1 MNSVKNLAL
10 CGHRRMFRQLSQPS
24 IAANAGLP
32 PIRRLLTSPHIA
44 AAKGGTDTPA
54 ASGEKSE
61 DNQQQMGS
69 LKQSTKDHFAAGKTA
84 TVATESDVE
93 KLLLEI
99 EASMPHPIW
108 TQEQLN
114 SVKVFSL
121 FILCSCSQRFFI
133 NVVFNSLILVTQ

>member
-10 CGHRRMFRQLSQPS
+10 CGHRRMFRQLAQPS
-24 IAANAGLP
+24 MAANGALP
-32 PIRRLLTSPHIA
+32 PIRRLFTSPHIA

-54 ASGEKSE
+54 TAAASSEKSE
-61 DNQQQMGS
+61 DNQQQMGTP
-69 LKQSTKDHFAAGKTA
+69 KQSTKDHFAAGKTA

-121 FILCSCSQRFFI
+121 FIRK
-133 NVVFNSLILVTQ
+133 

>member
-1 MNSVKNLAL
+1 VIKKTKIVCMNSVKNLAL
-10 CGHRRMFRQLSQPS
+10 CGRRRMFRQLAQPS
-24 IAANAGLP
+24 MAANAGLP

-44 AAKGGTDTPA
+44 AAKGVTGTPAA

-61 DNQQQMGS
+61 DNQQQMGT
-69 LKQSTKDHFAAGKTA
+69 LKQSAKDHFAAGKTA

-121 FILCSCSQRFFI
+121 LSLFIKFF
-133 NVVFNSLILVTQ
+133 

>member
-10 CGHRRMFRQLSQPS
+10 CGHHRRMFRQLAQPS
-24 IAANAGLP
+24 MAANAALP
-32 PIRRLLTSPHIA
+32 AIRRLLTSPHIA
-44 AAKGGTDTPA
+44 AAKGGTDSPTA
-54 ASGEKSE
+54 ASGEKIE
-61 DNQQQMGS
+61 DSQQQMGTP
-69 LKQSTKDHFAAGKTA
+69 KQSTKDHFAAGKTA

-121 FILCSCSQRFFI
+121 FYP
-133 NVVFNSLILVTQ
+133 

>member
-10 CGHRRMFRQLSQPS
+10 WGHRRMFRQLAQPS
-24 IAANAGLP
+24 MAANAGLP
-32 PIRRLLTSPHIA
+32 PIRHLLTSPHIA
-44 AAKGGTDTPA
+44 AAKGGTDKPTTAAA

-61 DNQQQMGS
+61 DNQQQMGTP
-69 LKQSTKDHFAAGKTA
+69 KQSTKDHFAAGKTA

-121 FILCSCSQRFFI
+121 FYP
-133 NVVFNSLILVTQ
+133 

>member
-10 CGHRRMFRQLSQPS
+10 SGHRRMFRQLAQPWM
-24 IAANAGLP
+24 AANGTLP

-54 ASGEKSE
+54 ATSGEKSE
-61 DNQQQMGS
+61 DNQQQMGTP
-69 LKQSTKDHFAAGKTA
+69 KQSTKDHFAAGKTA

-121 FILCSCSQRFFI
+121 FIRK
-133 NVVFNSLILVTQ
+133 

>member
-10 CGHRRMFRQLSQPS
+10 CGHRRMFRQLAQPS
-24 IAANAGLP
+24 MAANGALT

-44 AAKGGTDTPA
+44 AAKGGTDKPA
-54 ASGEKSE
+54 ASGDKSE
-61 DNQQQMGS
+61 DNQQQMGT

-121 FILCSCSQRFFI
+121 FIRKFAHKVFFLKL
-133 NVVFNSLILVTQ
+133 S

>member
-1 MNSVKNLAL
+1 MNSVKSLAL
-10 CGHRRMFRQLSQPS
+10 CGHRRMFRQLAQPS
-24 IAANAGLP
+24 VAANAGLT
-32 PIRRLLTSPHIA
+32 PIRRLLTSPQFA
-44 AAKGGTDTPA
+44 AATGGTDTPV

-61 DNQQQMGS
+61 DNQQQMGTP
-69 LKQSTKDHFAAGKTA
+69 KQSTKDHFAAGKTA

-114 SVKVFSL
+114 SVKVFHFLSGSSL
-121 FILCSCSQRFFI
+121 LKFFFQLSYI
-133 NVVFNSLILVTQ
+133 HEFS

>member
-10 CGHRRMFRQLSQPS
+10 CGHRRMFRQLAQPLM
-24 IAANAGLP
+24 AANAGLP

-44 AAKGGTDTPA
+44 AAKGGTAPATAA

-61 DNQQQMGS
+61 DNQHQMGT

-121 FILCSCSQRFFI
+121 LIRKF
-133 NVVFNSLILVTQ
+133 VHKVFLQKFLKV